1 MNHIIILFSAIL
13 LAAAPAAS
21 QIKLDLDHLAKAA
34 KESTEITL
42 DASLLNMAGRFLSA
56 SKPDEAKV
64 KSLVSNLQG
73 IYVRSFEFDKPDQW
87 SQSDLEPLRK
97 QLNAPGWT
105 RIVRHTESGKEALS
119 AFSEIHVL
127 REKGKPK
134 GITIIT
140 GERKELTIV
149 HIQGDI
155 DLDQLGDLSGQFG
168 IPKLPRSLNK

>member
-1 MNHIIILFSAIL
+1 MSKTIILFAAFL
-13 LAAAPAAS
+13 LGAPPALS

-42 DASLLNMAGRFLSA
+42 DASLLQMAGRFLSA

-64 KSLVSNLQG
+64 KSLVSNLEG

-87 SQSDLEPLRK
+87 SQADLEPLRK
-97 QLNAPGWT
+97 QLTAPGWT
-105 RIVRHTESGKEALS
+105 RIVRHTESGKESLS

-127 REKGKPK
+127 RERGKTK
-134 GITIIT
+134 GITILS

-155 DLDQLGDLSGQFG
+155 DLDQLGELSGQFG
-168 IPKLPRSLNK
+168 IPRLPAPPKK

>member
-1 MNHIIILFSAIL
+1 MSNTIILFAAFL
-13 LAAAPAAS
+13 FGAAPAVS
-21 QIKLDLDHLAKAA
+21 QIKLDLDHLAKVA

-42 DASLLNMAGRFLSA
+42 DASLLQMAGRFLSA

-64 KSLVSNLQG
+64 KSLVSNLEG

-87 SQSDLEPLRK
+87 SQADLEPLRK
-97 QLNAPGWT
+97 QLTAPGWT
-105 RIVRHTESGKEALS
+105 RIVRHTESGKESLS

-127 REKGKPK
+127 RERGKTK
-134 GITIIT
+134 GITILS

-168 IPKLPRSLNK
+168 IPRLPRGLNK